1 MRSCSTSGR
10 WRSVVALLRGAHGAS
25 FSTAERQSFSTAMEA
40 VPSWC
45 WEQSLKLFQEIHGIL
60 GGMAGMCQKSKIQAQ
75 GLQILVL
82 LGLMTY

>member
-1 MRSCSTSGR
+1 M
-10 WRSVVALLRGAHGAS
+10 ALLRGAHGAS

-60 GGMAGMCQKSKIQAQ
+60 GGMAGMCQTRTYD
-75 GLQILVL
+75 L
-82 LGLMTY
+82 LRGVSVPNFDPQLSR